1 MIISDIKRQKK
12 REQRYSIYLDGTYRF
27 SLDELELSASNLRI
41 GGELTEVEITD
52 WRERS
57 SFNKA
62 YDSSLRFLS
71 YRQRSER
78 EIRTYL
84 HDKDYDD
91 ETIRVTIE
99 RLIDLNM
106 VNDETFARSW
116 VADRNRMRPRSK
128 RALTMEL
135 RVKGIDTD
143 TIAIV
148 LDEIDYDTEVAVLR
162 RLIER
167 KASRYSDTTKLMAYL
182 SSLGYTYG
190 LIKEAMAD
198 EPDKM

>member
-62 YDSSLRFLS
+62 YESSLRFLS

-148 LDEIDYDTEVAVLR
+148 LDEVDYDTEVAVLR

-198 EPDKM
+198 EPDEM